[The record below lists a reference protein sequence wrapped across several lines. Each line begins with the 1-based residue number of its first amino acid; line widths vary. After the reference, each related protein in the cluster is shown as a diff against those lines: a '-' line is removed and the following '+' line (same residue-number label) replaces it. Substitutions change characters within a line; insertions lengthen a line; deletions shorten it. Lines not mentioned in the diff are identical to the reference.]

1 MPYFHN
7 LLIISLSLPHFDCL
21 CSRLRQICNHPCL
34 IKSILAE
41 DEKEHDGLEGEADL
55 ISAMEDLKV
64 EGGEGQKAMDQ
75 VLRMDNPVF
84 IKTNISTKIR
94 VVLDELQKLVVK
106 RQEEGVVEKA
116 IIVSQWTSMLEIVKQ
131 HMKPMGIKVC
141 EITGKVAVKE
151 RGGIVDEFN
160 NSEKGAQVRN
170 GVLFLLCLRCCT
182 G

>member
-1 MPYFHN
+1 MP
-7 LLIISLSLPHFDCL
+7 LIDNF

-34 IKSILAE
+34 IKAILAD
-41 DEKEHDGLEGEADL
+41 DEKEHDGLEGDADL

-84 IKTNISTKIR
+84 IPTNISTKIK
-94 VVLDELQKLVVK
+94 VVLEELQKLVVK
-106 RQEEGVVEKA
+106 RRDEGVVEKA
-116 IIVSQWTSMLEIVKQ
+116 IIVSQWTSMLQIVKQ

-141 EITGKVAVKE
+141 EITGQVPVKD

-160 NSEKGAQVRN
+160 NNEKGAQVSKM
-170 GVLFLLCLRCCT
+170 VIFLCV
-182 G
+182 GF